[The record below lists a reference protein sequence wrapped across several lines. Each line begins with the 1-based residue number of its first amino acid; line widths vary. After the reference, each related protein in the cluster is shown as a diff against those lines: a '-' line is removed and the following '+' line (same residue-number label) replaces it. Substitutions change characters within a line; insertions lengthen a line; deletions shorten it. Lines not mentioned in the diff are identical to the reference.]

1 MIVIPALDLK
11 DGRCVRLYQ
20 GMMDKETVFSKDPVQ
35 MAKHW
40 ESKGAERLHVVDL
53 NGALLGRAFHKSL
66 IEEISHSISIPI
78 EVGGGIR
85 SLDTIERYLS
95 SGVGW
100 VIIGTE
106 AYRNPKIVEEACR
119 KFPKRVILGVD
130 VREGR
135 VGIEGW
141 KETTSIEAKEFVK
154 RFGEMD
160 LSAVIFTDIERDGTG
175 KGLNLEATRLFA
187 SSISIPVIAS
197 GGISR
202 IEEIESLIGLK
213 SEGVIGLIVGKALYT
228 GEIDLEEAIS
238 LTKREGS
245 GIKINLKYQE
255 RKINPERG

>member
-20 GMMDKETVFSKDPVQ
+20 GMMNKETIFSEDPIQ
-35 MAKHW
+35 MALHW

-53 NGALLGRAFHKSL
+53 NGAVLGRAFHKSL
-66 IEEISHSISIPI
+66 IEEISKTLHIPV

-85 SLDTIERYLS
+85 DLDTIERYLA

-119 KFPKRVILGVD
+119 QFPKRVILGVD
-130 VREGR
+130 VRGGR

-141 KETTSIEAKEFVK
+141 RETTSMEAREFVK
-154 RFGEMD
+154 RFEDMD

-175 KGLNLEATRLFA
+175 KGLNLNMTRFFA
-187 SSISIPVIAS
+187 QSISIPVIAS

-202 IEEIESLIGLK
+202 IEEIKNLKKLK
-213 SEGVIGLIVGKALYT
+213 SDGVIGVIVGKALYT
-228 GEIDLEEAIS
+228 GDIDLEEAI
-238 LTKREGS
+238 RV
-245 GIKINLKYQE
+245 IKEEDLMKQS
-255 RKINPERG
+255 